1 MRSIQLPGERPCTLR
16 PSTTCSPSQVRHCYL
31 RLNVICFTQYR
42 INQSITLILFHM
54 CRVRAARNLASWDMV
69 SNVVTTTDVVI
80 PPFATARDLN
90 ARLPITKP
98 IKLFVTKSLS
108 ASWGYVSLSIFSLF
122 SFNVIIVL
130 ISLYVYMWIIRL
142 FSFFCILGV
151 YRIDM
156 HRLRPPIVSMPPGT
170 ERSAN

>member
-1 MRSIQLPGERPCTLR
+1 M
-16 PSTTCSPSQVRHCYL
+16 
-31 RLNVICFTQYR
+31 
-42 INQSITLILFHM
+42 
-54 CRVRAARNLASWDMV
+54 

-130 ISLYVYMWIIRL
+130 ISLYVYM
-142 FSFFCILGV
+142 
-151 YRIDM
+151 
-156 HRLRPPIVSMPPGT
+156 
-170 ERSAN
+170 